1 MKGKEKLR
9 NYCRQREAQEKWILL
24 HAVRGSKSD
33 PGTEKRTLVKTGEVQ
48 IRTVIFLIISY

>member
-1 MKGKEKLR
+1 MIAGYFSSVKVMKGKEKLR

-33 PGTEKRTLVKTGEVQ
+33 PGTEKKDIGKNW
-48 IRTVIFLIISY
+48 